1 MELKLLYGY
10 YAQPRLE
17 STPEGY
23 THDWTA
29 FVKGVDNSDIKN
41 VIEKVTFHLHEDYEP
56 HAKRGIL

>member
-10 YAQPRLE
+10 VARPRLE
-17 STPEGY
+17 STSEGY

-29 FVKGVDNSDIKN
+29 FVRGVDSSDIKN